1 MPIAALPGLCTVK
14 PGAAIVRVNS
24 AVDVSFPD
32 VPVIVTVLAPAGA
45 AAVAESVKTEFP
57 VAGLGEKLAVTPLG
71 SPDTAR
77 LIAPR
82 KP

>member
-1 MPIAALPGLCTVK
+1 MVK

-57 VAGLGEKLAVTPLG
+57 VAGLAKKLAVTPLG